1 VSETALAAAD
11 AARRILAEVRRQPAL
26 RVPLDDAL
34 GSVLAEDIVS
44 RLDIPAWTN
53 SAMDG
58 YAARGA
64 DVRGASAASPVR
76 LRVVEQLPAGR
87 FPTRALGPGECARI
101 FTGAPLPEGADTVV
115 RQEDTDFGAETVTI
129 LKDRDVGVNIRRAGE
144 DIREGQTVLTAGAAL
159 GPAHLGVLASLAVAH
174 PLVHR
179 RPRVA
184 ILGSGDEIVDV
195 DQPEAIVSGRK
206 TASSNTHTLVALV
219 REAGGEPVNLGIAR
233 DTPESLRAH
242 LGRALEADL
251 LVTSAGIS
259 VGEHDYVR
267 TVLEELG
274 AEQRFWRL
282 RMRPGAP
289 VGFGLLRG
297 IPWIGLPGNPVST
310 MVTFELFVRPAIRV
324 MCGHALPFR
333 RAVVARAAEPI
344 IVKPR
349 LQHFLRGIVTETPA
363 GLEARLTG
371 PQGSGILTSMILANA
386 LLVLPEGQFETPA
399 GTEVRAIVLDDP
411 VHQMEPPF

>member
-1 VSETALAAAD
+1 
-11 AARRILAEVRRQPAL
+11 
-26 RVPLDDAL
+26 
-34 GSVLAEDIVS
+34 
-44 RLDIPAWTN
+44 
-53 SAMDG
+53 
-58 YAARGA
+58 
-64 DVRGASAASPVR
+64 
-76 LRVVEQLPAGR
+76 
-87 FPTRALGPGECARI
+87 
-101 FTGAPLPEGADTVV
+101 
-115 RQEDTDFGAETVTI
+115 
-129 LKDRDVGVNIRRAGE
+129 
-144 DIREGQTVLTAGAAL
+144 
-159 GPAHLGVLASLAVAH
+159 VLASLAVAH